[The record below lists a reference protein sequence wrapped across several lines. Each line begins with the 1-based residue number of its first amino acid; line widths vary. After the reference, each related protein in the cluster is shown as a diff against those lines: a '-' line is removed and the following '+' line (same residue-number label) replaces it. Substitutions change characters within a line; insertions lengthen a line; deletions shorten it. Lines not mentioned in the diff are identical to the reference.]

1 MIRRFPAFIFSVCF
15 LLLLGCV
22 GQNTYQ
28 KKVEETSDLNRDLA
42 EVRKRNMDLTREN
55 EGLRAE
61 SVELGRKIAQL
72 EAGKKDL
79 QELLV
84 TKQDTPTRK
93 IAEQGREIEI
103 LREDLAN
110 LQRGREGKV
119 RDVSILYE
127 SLLERMKDEVAHG
140 RASISE
146 LRGTVTVT
154 VPEEILF
161 AENSDQVKADGVN
174 VVRKVADLLKGARD
188 RKVRVEAAFD
198 IGSET
203 ETTGKQRLPW
213 EAAADRTVALAELF
227 RSNGVDPAAIN
238 VALNGGFRNI
248 AGSGAA
254 TGREKIRSFGIII
267 VSKE

>member
-1 MIRRFPAFIFSVCF
+1 MLRRFPTFIFSVCF
-15 LLLLGCV
+15 LSLFGCV

-28 KKVEETSDLNRDLA
+28 KKVEETSDLTKDLA
-42 EVRKRNMDLTREN
+42 EVRKKNMDLTREN
-55 EGLRAE
+55 EKIRAE
-61 SVELGRKIAQL
+61 TVELGRKIGEL

-79 QELLV
+79 QDLQAE
-84 TKQDTPTRK
+84 KQDTPTRK
-93 IAEQGREIEI
+93 IAEQGREIER
-103 LREDLAN
+103 LREDLAS

-140 RASISE
+140 RVSISE

-161 AENSDQVKADGVN
+161 DEGSDQVKPDGVN

-188 RKVRVEAAFD
+188 RDVRIEATFD
-198 IGSET
+198 ISSEA
-203 ETTGKQRLPW
+203 ETAGNRRLSW
-213 EAAADRTVALAELF
+213 EPAAARTVTLAELF
-227 RSNGVDPAAIN
+227 RRNGVEPAAIN
-238 VALNGGFRNI
+238 VVVNGGFRTV
-248 AGSGAA
+248 ADSGDAV
-254 TGREKIRSFGIII
+254 GRAKTRNVAIII